1 MERFLEANF
10 IPEWLFITSLYMKV
24 TFKTPTVISQTLLT
38 LSPAL
43 LSCRWSQ
50 ILVATLM
57 SPARRE
63 TWKIGAESDHGL
75 SQLQQIYP
83 TKFLSPNNR
92 TTQEGPVN
100 T

>member
-10 IPEWLFITSLYMKV
+10 IPEWLLITSLYMKV
-24 TFKTPTVISQTLLT
+24 TYRNLTETLLT